1 MTNMTKY
8 KRLTLSFVV
17 ETPPQWKAFTT
28 EYPTQYECSL
38 PNKRTILTPTR
49 WRLMCA
55 IQREVS
61 TLAKYKRDPKGND
74 HWRLLFTEWGLQ
86 AGDCEDIA
94 LTKRAMLLVAG
105 FPMGAVWP
113 VICKK
118 TRLDEP
124 HVVTVVS
131 TLEKDYVMD
140 ITPNWV
146 HDARDSTLEWLT
158 AYDGAHWRVATM

>member
-1 MTNMTKY
+1 M
-8 KRLTLSFVV
+8 
-17 ETPPQWKAFTT
+17 
-28 EYPTQYECSL
+28 
-38 PNKRTILTPTR
+38 R

-74 HWRLLFTEWGLQ
+74 HWRLLFTEWGLT

-94 LTKRAMLLVAG
+94 LTKRAMLLEAG
-105 FPMGAVWP
+105 FPIGAVWP
-113 VICKK
+113 VICKW
-118 TRLDEP
+118 RGEP

-131 TLEKDYVMD
+131 TQKKDYVMD

-146 HDARDSTLEWLT
+146 HDVRDSQLEWLS
-158 AYDGAHWRVATM
+158 AYDGECWRVASLG